1 MQGRGKKDAKQVSA
15 AAVLEMLLVNVPESD
30 FLMPGKAKQT
40 KTVQPAMRSL
50 GRQTDYGRGRG
61 RSRPS
66 SGRYM
71 SQRNIADYADGQLI
85 PSYNEA
91 PYNYSV
97 DSFSTPEGGYGTVN
111 GNFNTVNPA
120 PQAYNLPQQQQQQQQ
135 HSFGLKLGGA
145 MNSGFSVSGPLG
157 HVGDA
162 RGMPAPFQQ
171 VSCCHLV
178 ACPCHDSLGVMLP
191 SFVVFSGLQNEPH
204 GPIACAFSDKT
215 QYMRSAS
222 FQYIAS
228 PD

>member
-40 KTVQPAMRSL
+40 KTVQPTMRSL

-71 SQRNIADYADGQLI
+71 SQRNTADYGDGQLI

-97 DSFSTPEGGYGTVN
+97 DNFSTPEGGYSTVN
-111 GNFNTVNPA
+111 ANFNTINPA
-120 PQAYNLPQQQQQQQQ
+120 PQAYNLPQQQQQQQ
-135 HSFGLKLGGA
+135 HSFGLNLGGA

-157 HVGDA
+157 HVGDT

-171 VSCCHLV
+171 VGCCYLV
-178 ACPCHDSLGVMLP
+178 VCPWHDFLVVTLP
-191 SFVVFSGLQNEPH
+191 SFVVFSGLMQNKPH
-204 GPIACAFSDKT
+204 GPTACAFSDKM

-222 FQYIAS
+222 FLYIAS

>member
-40 KTVQPAMRSL
+40 KTVQPTMRSL

-71 SQRNIADYADGQLI
+71 SQRNTADYGDGQLI

-91 PYNYSV
+91 PYNYGV
-97 DSFSTPEGGYGTVN
+97 DSFSTPEGGYSTVN
-111 GNFNTVNPA
+111 GNFNTINPA
-120 PQAYNLPQQQQQQQQ
+120 PQAYNLPQHQQQQQQQQ
-135 HSFGLKLGGA
+135 HSFGLNLGGA
-145 MNSGFSVSGPLG
+145 MNSGFSVPGPLG
-157 HVGDA
+157 HVGDT

-178 ACPCHDSLGVMLP
+178 VCPWHDSLGVKLP
-191 SFVVFSGLQNEPH
+191 SFVVFSVLMQNEPH
-204 GPIACAFSDKT
+204 GPIPVYFQT
-215 QYMRSAS
+215 RRST
-222 FQYIAS
+222 
-228 PD
+228 